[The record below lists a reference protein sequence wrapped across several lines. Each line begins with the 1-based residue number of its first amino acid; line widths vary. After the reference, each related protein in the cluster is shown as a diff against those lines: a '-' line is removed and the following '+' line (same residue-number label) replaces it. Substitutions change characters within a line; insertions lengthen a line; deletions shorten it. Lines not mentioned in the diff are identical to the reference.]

1 MEVLPS
7 ISWKFVN
14 QVHECQRLVGR
25 LVVDCRKM
33 TILHWLYF
41 VTFVFCFYF
50 HFDKF
55 AFYFIYIL
63 EFLYFVLHFVTF
75 VFCYIYI
82 LKFCILS
89 HLHFIGFVFYHIYI
103 FSNFA
108 FCHIYI
114 FSCFAFLFYL
124 YFSFICILFA
134 FLVLYFWLTVRYQ
147 QRTYN
152 QLLYY
157 ENVVR
162 RLLSQQVE
170 HLKVR
175 LQVQRC

>member
-1 MEVLPS
+1 MWNKCINVRGWSVGWWLTVEKWPFYIDCILS
-7 ISWKFVN
+7 HLYFVFIF
-14 QVHECQRLVGR
+14 
-25 LVVDCRKM
+25 
-33 TILHWLYF
+33 ILTNLHFILFTFWNFCILCYILSHLYF
-41 VTFVFCFYF
+41 VTF
-50 HFDKF
+50 
-55 AFYFIYIL
+55 
-63 EFLYFVLHFVTF
+63 TF
-75 VFCYIYI
+75 W
-82 LKFCILS
+82 
-89 HLHFIGFVFYHIYI
+89 
-103 FSNFA
+103 NFA
-108 FCHIYI
+108 FCHICILSVLYFI
-114 FSCFAFLFYL
+114 TFTFFQILHFVTFTFSHVLHFCFMYL

-134 FLVLYFWLTVRYQ
+134 FLVLYFLLTVRYQ